1 MEYVLAFVAV
11 AAFGY
16 FLYKRVK
23 AANKPRSGGSGGG
36 GGGSRPKP
44 ELEEK

>member
-1 MEYVLAFVAV
+1 MEYVLALVAV

-23 AANKPRSGGSGGG
+23 AANKPREGGG
-36 GGGSRPKP
+36 GGGFTPNP
-44 ELEEK
+44 DQEEK

>member
-23 AANKPRSGGSGGG
+23 AANKPRSGGGGG
-36 GGGSRPKP
+36 GGYTPNP
-44 ELEEK
+44 DQEEK